1 MIKKLILAITT
12 ILAVMGSYKHP
23 TTVDPTQEVVETDV
37 IDEVVEVKATEENKQ
52 ETTVEDN
59 EPKKSEE
66 QVETNDVKTSDSNES
81 KTNTSVDSKPTIQQS
96 TPSNSSN
103 NTTSKPSISTPSND
117 SSSNQSETST
127 NKPAV
132 LQPEKPKEETK
143 PVEVVP
149 EQPKNYHIGNCG
161 TLYSTESEAYAA
173 AEKKFD
179 DFSDP
184 SRYVSSYLVYSTYD
198 KWSIDYYYTYW

>member
-1 MIKKLILAITT
+1 MKKLILAITT

-23 TTVDPTQEVVETDV
+23 TTVDPKQEVVETDV
-37 IDEVVEVKATEENKQ
+37 IDEVVEVKTTEENKQ
-52 ETTVEDN
+52 EATVEDI
-59 EPKKSEE
+59 EPKESEE
-66 QVETNDVKTSDSNES
+66 QVETNDVKTSDSNKS
-81 KTNTSVDSKPTIQQS
+81 KTNISVDSKPTIQQS

-103 NTTSKPSISTPSND
+103 NTTSNPSTSTSSND

-132 LQPEKPKEETK
+132 VQPEKPKEETK
-143 PVEVVP
+143 PVEAV
-149 EQPKNYHIGNCG
+149 EQPKNYRIGNCG
-161 TLYSTESEAYAA
+161 VLYSTENEAYAA